1 MDLSLTDPSQHVPLL
16 SLLKEHFGFTAF
28 RPLQEEIIRDALA
41 GHDVVALLPTGG
53 GKSLCYQLP
62 ALARPG
68 LTVVVSPLIA
78 LMKDQVDAL
87 QANGI
92 AATFLNSSLNAQE
105 SQSRL
110 RGLQRGEYQLLYMAP
125 ERLML
130 PGGLNDLQRWEVNLL
145 AIDEA
150 HCISE
155 WGHDFRPEYRRLVE
169 LRDRFPYLPIMALT
183 ATATERVRDDIRTL
197 LRLQDG
203 AFYVASF
210 NRPNL
215 TYRVLPKVN
224 PADQVLA
231 FLKTQSQESGIVYCQ
246 SRKATEHLAER
257 LQAHGIKAQ
266 PYHAGLSAG
275 ERTRHQELFLR
286 DEIQVICATIAFGMG
301 INKPNVRFVI
311 HYDLPKNLES
321 YYQETGR
328 AGRDG
333 LPSECVLLFSAGD
346 TIKQQRFINEKPD
359 LQEQQI
365 AHTQLRQMVQYAE
378 CATCRRV
385 ELLQYFGEELG
396 KANCAACDNCL
407 SPRDTFDGTEDA
419 CTVLSCVA
427 QIRGKSG
434 FGVGLNHVIEV
445 LTGANTEK
453 VRRWGHER
461 LNAYG
466 SGKNIHS
473 RPEWAAISRELIR
486 LGYLQQTTEPFTI
499 LELTAQGR
507 GFLRERPPIIL
518 TRPMSAPERKTA
530 PTGDLA
536 HDEGLFNHLR
546 DLRKTLADKRDVPAY
561 VVFSD
566 VALRHMAQEYP
577 TNEREF
583 LQISGVGNRKLQEFG
598 RLFLTAIAEYM
609 QTHPQ
614 QDFPGVSKQFPPPP
628 SVQEACSN
636 SPGQQGRRGFGARS
650 VHEVREDDKSP
661 RTPLADFFNRPA
673 KKKQLGDTVYVTL
686 REFRMG
692 LSVEQIA
699 KQRGLVTS
707 TIYGHLEQ
715 ALQAGETIDLNLLL
729 TPDQQSQIAD
739 AFAQTGLGN
748 LTGAKEL
755 LGNRFNYGQLRVF
768 RTLHGKLSRPSS

>member
-1 MDLSLTDPSQHVPLL
+1 MDSSNTNISNQVFLL
-16 SLLKEHFGFTAF
+16 SLLKEHFGFTSF

-41 GHDVVALLPTGG
+41 GRDVVALLPTGG

-62 ALARPG
+62 ALARAG

-92 AATFLNSSLNAQE
+92 AATFLNSSLNALEYQA
-105 SQSRL
+105 RL
-110 RGLQRGEYQLLYMAP
+110 RGLHHGDYRLLYMAP
-125 ERLML
+125 ERLMQ
-130 PGGLNDLQRWEVNLL
+130 PDSLNNLQRWQVNFL

-169 LRDRFPYLPIMALT
+169 LRERFPALPIMALT

-197 LRLQDG
+197 LRLKDG
-203 AFYVASF
+203 AYYVASF

-215 TYRVLPKVN
+215 TYRVLAKVN
-224 PADQVLA
+224 PFEQILA
-231 FLKTQSQESGIVYCQ
+231 FLQTQSGESGIIYCQ
-246 SRKATEHLAER
+246 SRKTTEQLADR
-257 LQAHGIKAQ
+257 LQTHGIMAR
-266 PYHAGLSAG
+266 PYHAGLTPE

-286 DEIQVICATIAFGMG
+286 DKVQMICATIAFGMG
-301 INKPNVRFVI
+301 INKSNVRFVV

-346 TIKQQRFINEKPD
+346 TVKQQRFINEKPD
-359 LQEQQI
+359 IQEQQI

-385 ELLQYFGEELG
+385 ELLQYFGEKSDQE
-396 KANCAACDNCL
+396 NCGGCDNCL
-407 SPRDTFDGTEDA
+407 SPRDTFDGTKEA

-427 QIRGKSG
+427 QIRKTSG
-434 FGVGLNHVIEV
+434 FGVGLNHVIAV

-453 VRRWGHER
+453 IRRWGHEQ

-486 LGYLQQTTEPFTI
+486 LGYLQQITEPFPI
-499 LELTAQGR
+499 LEITAQGQR
-507 GFLRERPPIIL
+507 FLQEPQLLML
-518 TRPMSAPERKTA
+518 TKPMSTPERKTA
-530 PTGDLA
+530 PAGELA
-536 HDEGLFNHLR
+536 HDEGLFNRLR
-546 DLRKTLADKRDVPAY
+546 QLRKALADERDIPAY

-566 VALRHMAQEYP
+566 VALRQMARDYP

-598 RLFLTAIAEYM
+598 AIFMTAIANHME
-609 QTHPQ
+609 THPR
-614 QDFPGVSKQFPPPP
+614 QDFPKESNHLPPPTV
-628 SVQEACSN
+628 SF
-636 SPGQQGRRGFGARS
+636 R
-650 VHEVREDDKSP
+650 
-661 RTPLADFFNRPA
+661 
-673 KKKQLGDTVYVTL
+673 KKQLGNTVQETL
-686 REFRMG
+686 RMFRLG
-692 LSVEQIA
+692 HSVEEIA
-699 KQRGLVTS
+699 TQRGLVVG

-715 ALQAGETIDLNLLL
+715 AIQAGESVDIDRVL
-729 TPDQQSQIAD
+729 TPDQQAQIAA
-739 AFAQTGLGN
+739 AFAKIGLGN

-755 LGNRFNYGQLRVF
+755 LGDLYDYNQLRLF
-768 RTLHGKLSRPSS
+768 RALHGRQLRH

>member
-1 MDLSLTDPSQHVPLL
+1 MDSSYTNTSNQVPLL
-16 SLLKEHFGFTAF
+16 SLLKEHFGFAAF

-41 GHDVVALLPTGG
+41 GRDVVALLPTGG

-62 ALARPG
+62 ALARAG

-92 AATFLNSSLNAQE
+92 AATFLNSSLNALEYQA
-105 SQSRL
+105 RL
-110 RGLQRGEYQLLYMAP
+110 RGLHHGDYRLLYMAP
-125 ERLML
+125 ERLMQ
-130 PGGLNDLQRWEVNLL
+130 PDSLNNLQRWQVNFL

-169 LRDRFPYLPIMALT
+169 LRERFPALPIMALT

-197 LRLQDG
+197 LRLKDG
-203 AFYVASF
+203 AYYVASF

-215 TYRVLPKVN
+215 TYRVLAKVN
-224 PADQVLA
+224 PFEQILA
-231 FLKTQSQESGIVYCQ
+231 FLQTQSGESGIIYCQ
-246 SRKATEHLAER
+246 SRKTTEQLADR
-257 LQAHGIKAQ
+257 LKTHGIMAR
-266 PYHAGLSAG
+266 PYHAGLTPE

-286 DEIQVICATIAFGMG
+286 DEVQVICATIAFGMG
-301 INKPNVRFVI
+301 INKSNVRFVI

-346 TIKQQRFINEKPD
+346 TVKQQRFINEKPD
-359 LQEQQI
+359 IQEQQI
-365 AHTQLRQMVQYAE
+365 AHAQLRQMVQYAE

-385 ELLQYFGEELG
+385 ELLQYFGEKSDQE
-396 KANCAACDNCL
+396 NCGGCDNCL
-407 SPRDTFDGTEDA
+407 SPRDTFDGTKEA

-427 QIRGKSG
+427 QIRKTSG
-434 FGVGLNHVIEV
+434 FGVGLNHVIAV

-453 VRRWGHER
+453 IRRWGHEQ

-486 LGYLQQTTEPFTI
+486 LGYLQQITEPFPI
-499 LELTAQGR
+499 LEITAQGQR
-507 GFLRERPPIIL
+507 FLQEPQLLML
-518 TRPMSAPERKTA
+518 TKPMSTPERKTA
-530 PTGDLA
+530 PAGELA
-536 HDEGLFNHLR
+536 HDEVLFNRLR
-546 DLRKTLADKRDVPAY
+546 QLRKVLADERDIPAY

-566 VALRHMAQEYP
+566 VALRQMARDYP

-598 RLFLTAIAEYM
+598 AIFMTAIANHME
-609 QTHPQ
+609 THPR
-614 QDFPGVSKQFPPPP
+614 QDFPKESNHLPPPTI
-628 SVQEACSN
+628 SS
-636 SPGQQGRRGFGARS
+636 R
-650 VHEVREDDKSP
+650 
-661 RTPLADFFNRPA
+661 
-673 KKKQLGDTVYVTL
+673 KKQLGNTVQETL
-686 REFRMG
+686 RCFRLG
-692 LSVEQIA
+692 HSVEHIA
-699 KQRGLVTS
+699 TQRGLVVG

-715 ALQAGETIDLNLLL
+715 AIQAGESVDIDQVL
-729 TPDQQSQIAD
+729 TPDQQAQIAA
-739 AFAQTGLGN
+739 AFSQTGFGN

-755 LGNRFNYGQLRVF
+755 LGDLYDYGQLRLF
-768 RTLHGKLSRPSS
+768 RALHGGKSQ

>member
-1 MDLSLTDPSQHVPLL
+1 MNLSHASPSKQVPLP
-16 SLLKEHFGFTAF
+16 SLLKEYFGFTSF

-41 GHDVVALLPTGG
+41 GRDIVALLPTGG

-105 SQSRL
+105 SQARL
-110 RGLQRGEYQLLYMAP
+110 QGLRRGDYRLLYMAP

-130 PGGLNDLQRWEVNLL
+130 PDSLNHLQRWEVNLL

-169 LRDRFPYLPIMALT
+169 LRERFPSLPIMALT

-203 AFYVASF
+203 AYYVASF

-215 TYRVLPKVN
+215 TYRVQAKVN
-224 PADQVLA
+224 PVKQVLG
-231 FLKTQSQESGIVYCQ
+231 FLQTQPKESGIVYCQ
-246 SRKATEHLAER
+246 SRKATEHLAAY
-257 LQAHGIKAQ
+257 LQEHGIMAQ
-266 PYHAGLSAG
+266 PYHAGLTAK
-275 ERTRHQELFLR
+275 ERTCHQELFLR

-333 LPSECVLLFSAGD
+333 LPSECILLFSAGD
-346 TIKQQRFINEKPD
+346 TVKQQRFINEKPD
-359 LQEQQI
+359 IQEQQI
-365 AHTQLRQMVQYAE
+365 AHSQLRQMVQYAE
-378 CATCRRV
+378 CATCRRI
-385 ELLQYFGEELG
+385 ELLQYFGEEVDQE
-396 KANCAACDNCL
+396 NCGGCDNCL

-419 CTVLSCVA
+419 CTILSCIA

-507 GFLRERPPIIL
+507 QFLRIRQPVML
-518 TRPMSAPERKTA
+518 TKPMSAPERKTPSA
-530 PTGDLA
+530 GDLA
-536 HDEGLFNHLR
+536 HDETLFNHLR
-546 DLRKTLADKRDVPAY
+546 QLRKTVADARNVPAY

-566 VALRHMAQEYP
+566 VALRQMAREYP

-598 RLFLTAIAEYM
+598 RLFLTGIAEYIE
-609 QTHPQ
+609 THPRQ
-614 QDFPGVSKQFPPPP
+614 IFLKESSHPESP
-628 SVQEACSN
+628 SVS
-636 SPGQQGRRGFGARS
+636 S
-650 VHEVREDDKSP
+650 
-661 RTPLADFFNRPA
+661 
-673 KKKQLGDTVYVTL
+673 KKKPLGNTVQETLRCFRLGD
-686 REFRMG
+686 
-692 LSVEQIA
+692 SVEQIA
-699 KQRGLVTS
+699 KQRGLVVG

-715 ALQAGETIDLNLLL
+715 AIQAGEPIGINQLFT
-729 TPDQQSQIAD
+729 TDQQAQIA
-739 AFAQTGLGN
+739 ATFAKTGLGN

-755 LGNRFNYGQLRVF
+755 LGDLYDYGQLRIF
-768 RTLHGKLSRPSS
+768 RALHENIATVKITID